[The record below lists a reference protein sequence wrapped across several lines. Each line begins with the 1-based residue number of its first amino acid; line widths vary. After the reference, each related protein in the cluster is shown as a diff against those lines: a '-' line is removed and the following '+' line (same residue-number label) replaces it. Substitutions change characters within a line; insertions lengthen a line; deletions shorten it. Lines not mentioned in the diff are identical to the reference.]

1 MAAAI
6 AAAIALIRG
15 SIGMAAVVE
24 GAAVIGDPASLQCT
38 KTNLRDVELSH
49 A

>member
-24 GAAVIGDPASLQCT
+24 GTAVRGDPACLQCT
-38 KTNLRDVELSH
+38 EANVRDVGLSH